1 MIDSLYK
8 PEKMPLVS
16 VIMPCYKMGLYI
28 GEALESVGKQ
38 SYTNWEIIAVDD
50 CGPEDGT
57 KEIVARFAR
66 EFPNN
71 RVDFHR
77 HEINQGVS
85 AARNS
90 AISLAQ
96 GEYLAFLD
104 PDDIWKPFH
113 LHRSLDFLVDNQEF
127 SVTCSP
133 MTAFWEDGSH
143 RETVWNFSNW
153 QKELFPYSLAT
164 NNFIQPTG
172 LVVHKRCVEKV
183 GEFTLG
189 MSHGEDTDLWIRLA
203 CADYKFNF
211 FKDSSCRYRK
221 HLDAASANHF
231 YNMKHLEKFVI
242 ANHSFISQSQG
253 YLINYIM
260 NNKTCNNSLL
270 KLIRRFQQ
278 KIQKI
283 LKF

>member
-1 MIDSLYK
+1 VRSQAH
-8 PEKMPLVS
+8 PLVS
-16 VIMPCYKMGLYI
+16 VIMPCYKMGRYI
-28 GEALESVGKQ
+28 GGALESVGKQ
-38 SYTNWEIIAVDD
+38 TYKNWEVIAVDD

-57 KEIVARFAR
+57 QEKVENFER

-71 RVDFHR
+71 RVVFHR

-90 AISLAQ
+90 AISLGQ

-113 LHRSLDFLVDNQEF
+113 LERSINFLLGNQDF

-133 MTAFWEDGSH
+133 MTAFWEDGSN
-143 RETVWNFSNW
+143 REIVWNFSNW
-153 QKELFPYSLAT
+153 QKDLFPYSLAT

-172 LVVHKRCVEKV
+172 VVVYKLCVEKV
-183 GEFTLG
+183 GVFTVG

-211 FKDSSCRYRK
+211 FNDSSCRYRK
-221 HLDAASANHF
+221 HPSAASANNF
-231 YNMKHLEKFVI
+231 YNMQHLGKFVE
-242 ANHSFISQSQG
+242 ANQSFILQSQG
-253 YLINYIM
+253 
-260 NNKTCNNSLL
+260 
-270 KLIRRFQQ
+270 KLILQLAQ
-278 KIQKI
+278 KIEKMEQQHKSNLFRSI
-283 LKF
+283 KRLLRLS